1 MVRRARFARHILP
14 ALFVAALGVM
24 LFPRTAYAYVDP
36 TSGSL
41 VFQIIVAG
49 VLGAALT
56 VRQWWSKATSLVRG
70 VQSGQVHVEKRR
82 RLAAPG
88 PQPGMKGR
96 EKTTALAL
104 RPPGG

>member
-41 VFQIIVAG
+41 VFNRDKS
-49 VLGAALT
+49 T
-56 VRQWWSKATSLVRG
+56 
-70 VQSGQVHVEKRR
+70 
-82 RLAAPG
+82 
-88 PQPGMKGR
+88 
-96 EKTTALAL
+96 
-104 RPPGG
+104 